1 MGQCN
6 DYSNL
11 SIAPEY
17 SLMVPGKVMYFCF
30 NIMVDLFEIR
40 EDHVVGFN
48 HSPEHDN
55 RVFKVVL
62 TVIHLIIRTCGKFMD
77 LFSADIDQD
86 VICQVVIFP
95 AAIIDLEG
103 EDLFAFHHLEMIDD
117 SFW

>member
-30 NIMVDLFEIR
+30 DIMVDLFEIG
-40 EDHVVGFN
+40 EDHIMGLN
-48 HSPEHDN
+48 HSPEHDD
-55 RVFKVVL
+55 RVIEVVL
-62 TVIHLIIRTCGKFMD
+62 PFIHLIIWSCGEFMN
-77 LFSADIDQD
+77 LFAADIDQD

-95 AAIIDLEG
+95 SAIID
-103 EDLFAFHHLEMIDD
+103 
-117 SFW
+117 